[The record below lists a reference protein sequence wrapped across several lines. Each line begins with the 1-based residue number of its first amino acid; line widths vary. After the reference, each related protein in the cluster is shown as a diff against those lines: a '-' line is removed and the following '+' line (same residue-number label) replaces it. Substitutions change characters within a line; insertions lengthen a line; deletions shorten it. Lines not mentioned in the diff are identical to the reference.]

1 MPMSEVVDRYTRLAD
16 QFGARVE
23 AAPDDAWD
31 NPSPCEGWTA
41 RDVVKHVV
49 DTQRRLVWRVSG
61 SEGEPDELPA
71 GFDPKEAWSESYA
84 ATKAALEQPGALEK
98 TVPGP
103 MGDMPIEFAVGRI
116 YASDV
121 LIHTW
126 DLARAVGGDETLDA
140 DAVTQAFKGLEPMDA
155 MIRQNGVFGPKVEPP
170 EGADEQTRFLC
181 FVGRKP

>member
-1 MPMSEVVDRYTRLAD
+1 MA
-16 QFGARVE
+16 

-31 NPSPCEGWTA
+31 NQSPCEDWKA

-49 DTQRRLVWRVSG
+49 DTQRRLVWRING
-61 SEGEPDELPA
+61 SEGEPEPLPA
-71 GFDPKEAWSESYA
+71 GIDPKQAWNESYA
-84 ATKAALEQPGALEK
+84 ATKEALQQPGALEK

-126 DLARAVGGDETLDA
+126 DLARAVGGDEALDA
-140 DAVTQAFKGLEPMDA
+140 DAVSQAYKGLQPMDA
-155 MIRQNGVFGPKVEPP
+155 MIRQNGVFGPKVEAPD
-170 EGADEQTRFLC
+170 GADEQTQFLC